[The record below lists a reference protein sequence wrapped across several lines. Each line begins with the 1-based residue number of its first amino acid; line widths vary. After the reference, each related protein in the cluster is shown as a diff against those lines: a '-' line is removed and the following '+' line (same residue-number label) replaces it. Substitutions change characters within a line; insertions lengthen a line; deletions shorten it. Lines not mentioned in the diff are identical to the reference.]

1 MFVRVFVRVCV
12 RVFVILLLC
21 VRISPQALALQVVLD
36 LSLEFGAAAG
46 GWSGHK
52 LELTRALSDPRN
64 RVEAKLV
71 QTRLMELITGVPTD
85 LSFDHA

>member
-1 MFVRVFVRVCV
+1 MCLCVCLC
-12 RVFVILLLC
+12 VILLC
-21 VRISPQALALQVVLD
+21 VQISPQALVLQVVLD
-36 LSLEFGAAAG
+36 LSLEFGAAG

-71 QTRLMELITGVPTD
+71 QTRLMELITGAPTD